1 MNQAKPRRSSFKR
14 ALFIPDLSRRMHF
27 LQPQNLGNISHQ
39 FGDFQSW
46 VISSSV
52 RELEPAGLTLACLI
66 AFDGIASDTELQA
79 AYAACQQARR
89 FETAVRLDWK
99 IGSRH
104 DARHLSVWTT
114 LALARVQE
122 WQPYGLA
129 REHLM
134 GVLSARALKSGVVSP
149 LETIWEQLLTTAMG
163 WLQNHLP
170 PVLYGHVSGADP
182 LSATPRSARAR
193 AQTRRALLPEEVDP
207 EPQGTTSY
215 PVYERAFEAA
225 LLGRPASVRS
235 GATFIRQLLAALRPP
250 TKGSNVS
257 KREEILRRLHSLAA
271 SLDDADEACAV
282 LHAFALDLVE
292 RGTKRKKNLASTT
305 PSDYLNALADDF
317 HVALNEVRL
326 YGINETTYAEI
337 FRKLVNGSATM
348 GPARIAALKAL
359 HQFLRA
365 WWQVPPLP
373 TGLLQ
378 VEVEANVRANLVWP
392 HEKERLRE
400 WGNHPPAKPGAF
412 GM

>member
-89 FETAVRLDWK
+89 FETAVWLDWK

-182 LSATPRSARAR
+182 L
-193 AQTRRALLPEEVDP
+193 
-207 EPQGTTSY
+207 
-215 PVYERAFEAA
+215 
-225 LLGRPASVRS
+225 
-235 GATFIRQLLAALRPP
+235 RQ
-250 TKGSNVS
+250 
-257 KREEILRRLHSLAA
+257 
-271 SLDDADEACAV
+271 C
-282 LHAFALDLVE
+282 
-292 RGTKRKKNLASTT
+292 
-305 PSDYLNALADDF
+305 
-317 HVALNEVRL
+317 
-326 YGINETTYAEI
+326 
-337 FRKLVNGSATM
+337 
-348 GPARIAALKAL
+348 
-359 HQFLRA
+359 
-365 WWQVPPLP
+365 
-373 TGLLQ
+373 
-378 VEVEANVRANLVWP
+378 
-392 HEKERLRE
+392 
-400 WGNHPPAKPGAF
+400 
-412 GM
+412 

>member
-27 LQPQNLGNISHQ
+27 LQPQNLGNSSHQ

-79 AYAACQQARR
+79 AYAACQQARNLR
-89 FETAVRLDWK
+89 
-99 IGSRH
+99 
-104 DARHLSVWTT
+104 VWTT

-182 LSATPRSARAR
+182 LSATPRSALAR

-207 EPQGTTSY
+207 P
-215 PVYERAFEAA
+215 
-225 LLGRPASVRS
+225 
-235 GATFIRQLLAALRPP
+235 
-250 TKGSNVS
+250 
-257 KREEILRRLHSLAA
+257 
-271 SLDDADEACAV
+271 
-282 LHAFALDLVE
+282 
-292 RGTKRKKNLASTT
+292 T
-305 PSDYLNALADDF
+305 PSGTASADQ
-317 HVALNEVRL
+317 
-326 YGINETTYAEI
+326 
-337 FRKLVNGSATM
+337 
-348 GPARIAALKAL
+348 RIKCQQA
-359 HQFLRA
+359 
-365 WWQVPPLP
+365 
-373 TGLLQ
+373 
-378 VEVEANVRANLVWP
+378 
-392 HEKERLRE
+392 
-400 WGNHPPAKPGAF
+400 
-412 GM
+412 